1 MQVKDMPG
9 QRESGYNGLTEHRQA
24 LPAHYYFDRAHYER
38 ELRRIWFRNWIY
50 VGRSEEVQQPRA
62 FRTFEIADQH
72 ILLVRDDAGQLR
84 GFYNTCR
91 HRGAALC
98 QEAQGQL
105 RSPAIIC
112 PYHAWT
118 YDLHGELLRTS
129 SKAHAQGF
137 DVGDYSLY
145 KISVQEWNGCV
156 FIALSDDPP
165 ALEKNFDQ
173 PLSRLGN
180 WSLGDLRI
188 GHVFV
193 KTMQCNWKIFWEN
206 YNECLHCPGVHVQLS
221 QLVPIFGRGLL
232 EERDDPKWALHADN
246 RDPKFKGGL
255 RPGATTWS
263 MNGQRVGPPLPGLS
277 EEDRQAAHVYVT
289 SLPSVFI
296 VGHPDYVRIVRLR
309 PLGPEQT
316 EMCVEYLFAAQSLAD
331 PDFDMRNAI
340 DFANRVMTE
349 DAQICELNQ
358 RGLRAAPHQQGVL
371 MPEEYL
377 VLQFQDWIRAQLE
390 TSL

>member
-1 MQVKDMPG
+1 MQVKDVPEQQG
-9 QRESGYNGLTEHRQA
+9 AGYNGLTEHRQA
-24 LPAHYYFDRAHYER
+24 LPAHYYYDRAHYER

-50 VGRSEEVQQPRA
+50 VGRSEELKLPRS
-62 FRTFEIADQH
+62 FRTFEIADQR
-72 ILLVRDDAGQLR
+72 ILLVRDDAGLLQ

-165 ALEKNFDQ
+165 PLQKNFDQ
-173 PLSRLGN
+173 PLGRLNN
-180 WSLGDLRI
+180 WALGDLRV
-188 GHVFV
+188 GHTFV

-232 EERDDPKWALHADN
+232 EERDDPKWALHADKT
-246 RDPKFKGGL
+246 DPKFKGGL
-255 RPGATTWS
+255 RRGATTWS
-263 MNGQRVGPPLPGLS
+263 TNGRAVGPPLPGLT

-289 SLPSVFI
+289 SLPSVFF

-316 EMCVEYLFAAQSLAD
+316 EMCVEYLFTAQSLAD
-331 PDFDMRNAI
+331 REFDMRNAV
-340 DFANRVMTE
+340 DFANRVMSE

-358 RGLRAAPHQQGVL
+358 QGLRAAAHQQGVL

-377 VLQFQDWIRAQLE
+377 VLQFQDWVRAQLQ
-390 TSL
+390 SS

>member
-1 MQVKDMPG
+1 MQVKDAPG
-9 QRESGYNGLTEHRQA
+9 EGATGYNGLTEHRQA

-38 ELRRIWFRNWIY
+38 ELRRIWFRNWLY
-50 VGRSEEVQQPRA
+50 VGRSEELPLPRS
-62 FRTFEIADQH
+62 FRTFEIAGQH
-72 ILLVRDDAGQLR
+72 ILLVRDDAGQLQ

-105 RSPAIIC
+105 RAAAIIC
-112 PYHAWT
+112 PYHAWV

-129 SKAHAQGF
+129 SKTHAQGF

-145 KISVQEWNGCV
+145 KISVQEWSGCV
-156 FIALSDDPP
+156 FIALNGAPP
-165 ALEKNFDQ
+165 PLEQNFDQ
-173 PLSRLGN
+173 PLNRLAN
-180 WSLGDLRI
+180 WSLGELRI
-188 GHVFV
+188 GHTFV
-193 KTMQCNWKIFWEN
+193 KTMQCNWKVFWEN
-206 YNECLHCPGVHVQLS
+206 YNECLHCPGVHTQLS

-232 EERDDPKWALHADN
+232 EERDDPKWTLHADN
-246 RDPKFKGGL
+246 TDPKFKGGL
-255 RPGATTWS
+255 RPGAITWS
-263 MNGQRVGPPLPGLS
+263 MNGQGVGPPLPGLT

-316 EMCVEYLFAAQSLAD
+316 EMCVEYLFSAQSLAD
-331 PDFDMRNAI
+331 PDFNIRNAV

-349 DAQICELNQ
+349 DAQVCEINQ
-358 RGLRAAPHQQGVL
+358 RGLRAAPHEQGVL

-390 TSL
+390 NG

>member
-1 MQVKDMPG
+1 MEVKDAPE
-9 QRESGYNGLTEHRQA
+9 QRGAGYNGLTEQRQA
-24 LPAHYYFDRAHYER
+24 LPAHYYFDRSHYER

-50 VGRSEEVQQPRA
+50 VGRSEGLPAPRS
-62 FRTFEIADQH
+62 FRTYEIADQR
-72 ILLVRDDAGQLR
+72 IFLVRDDAGQLH

-112 PYHAWT
+112 PYHAWA

-129 SKAHAQGF
+129 SKAHGHGF

-145 KISVQEWNGCV
+145 KISVQERHGCV
-156 FIALSDDPP
+156 FIALSQDAPP
-165 ALEKNFDQ
+165 LEQNFDL
-173 PLSRLGN
+173 PFDRLNN
-180 WSLGDLRI
+180 WSLGDLRL
-188 GHVFV
+188 GHTLV

-206 YNECLHCPGVHVQLS
+206 YNECLHCPGVHLQLV

-232 EERDDPKWALHADN
+232 EERDDPQWTQHAGSN
-246 RDPKFKGGL
+246 DPKFKGGL
-255 RPGATTWS
+255 RAGATTWS
-263 MNGQRVGPPLPGLS
+263 MNGQGVAPPLPGLTA
-277 EEDRQAAHVYVT
+277 EDRQAAHVYVT
-289 SLPSVFI
+289 SLPSVFF

-316 EMCVEYLFAAQSLAD
+316 EMCVEYLFAAQTLAD
-331 PDFDMRNAI
+331 PNFDMSNAV

-358 RGLRAAPHQQGVL
+358 RGLHAAPHRQGVL
-371 MPEEYL
+371 MPEEYV
-377 VLQFQDWIRAQLE
+377 VLQFQDWVRAQLA
-390 TSL
+390 TD